1 MDKTKDPTAAPAGGN
16 DVNNDIVT
24 NQETGMD
31 ELGTDMVEQQTEDMV
46 PKASLDEVNGKFDAM
61 TKELDALVSAEVE
74 ALPEDMRDIV
84 PDLAPVAKLKWLNA
98 AKAKGIFN
106 KAPVRTSDPDSKRPQ
121 NSRTVNMEGM
131 TPDQLIE
138 LGLKG

>member
-1 MDKTKDPTAAPAGGN
+1 MEDQDTGNAPDSGEQNQNQNQNQNQDTGN
-16 DVNNDIVT
+16 
-24 NQETGMD
+24 
-31 ELGTDMVEQQTEDMV
+31 EQQTADMV
-46 PKASLDEVNGKFDAM
+46 PKTSLDEVNGKFDAM

-74 ALPEDMRDIV
+74 TLPEDMRDIV

-98 AKAKGIFN
+98 AKAKGVFN
-106 KAPVRTSDPDSKRPQ
+106 KAPVRTSDPDSKRPS
-121 NSRTVNMEGM
+121 NSRTTDMEGM